1 MINNDILADAQQE
14 IYKRLCSNKLLVS
27 TYSKSGIMRRIKK
40 NIKAIAFENESI
52 SFNNPLFV
60 TLQNNAKLLG

>member
-40 NIKAIAFENESI
+40 NIKAIRTNEEKEDCGVFLI
-52 SFNNPLFV
+52 NL
-60 TLQNNAKLLG
+60 K